1 MIATSELLIENLT
14 FRLTY
19 TYTPGTPATT
29 DGPPEDCDTGEDE
42 TLDIYRI
49 MYMAHE
55 QGWADITAL
64 IQSEHCF
71 NLSNLLHEMLIAVCR
86 GS

>member
-1 MIATSELLIENLT
+1 MMADIELLAEGLT

-29 DGPPEDCDTGEDE
+29 NGPPEDCDIGEDE
-42 TLDIYRI
+42 TLDVSKIEYLLPNTLW
-49 MYMAHE
+49 YE
-55 QGWADITAL
+55 ITPI

-71 NLSNLLHEMLIAVCR
+71 NLSNLLQEMLLTVCR
-86 GS
+86 AG